1 MNPDLLRSEFLGV
14 TVRFDTVEFDRADL
28 ASLFADVST
37 SYDVPRLE
45 FTDDGGATM
54 SNPDGAELVL
64 HPTQAACGGVTRLGY
79 REGRERVEG
88 LLGESLERFDVGTVW
103 LEDITIVATWDLE
116 DEDAGRRLII
126 DDVVRFDHERL
137 ALLGDEDDDLS
148 LGLRI
153 WRSLGEGSIDCS
165 IEPMHADSSRIYLRV
180 VYSQREIDMDFAGV
194 LATMDE
200 VNQYLRGPLREF
212 VVAVARQ

>member
-14 TVRFDTVEFDRADL
+14 TIRYDAVDLPRGEL
-28 ASLFADVST
+28 ASFFTDISAP
-37 SYDVPRLE
+37 YDVPRLE
-45 FTDDGGATM
+45 FLDEGGATM

-64 HPTQAACGGVTRLGY
+64 RPTQVACGGVTRLGY
-79 REGRERVEG
+79 QEGRERVDG
-88 LLGESLERFDVGTVW
+88 LVGEAIERFGMGPLW
-103 LEDITIVATWDLE
+103 LEDITLVATWDLE
-116 DEDAGRRLII
+116 VEGAGRAVII
-126 DDVVRFDHERL
+126 DDIVRFDTERL
-137 ALLGDEDDDLS
+137 AMLGEEDDDVS

-165 IEPMHADSSRIYLRV
+165 IEPMHADASRIYLRV
-180 VYSQREIDMDFAGV
+180 VYSQREIDMDFAGI

-200 VNQYLRGPLREF
+200 VNEYLRGPLRSF